1 MQGLPFDDSDFPT
14 PSVGLTSSW
23 MEQSPRIIPTNAST
37 APATVGDDELYP
49 VVAVQQQS
57 AASPPPPPK
66 AEDIQRLSQHLPVIA
81 SSPLPLYSHPQGQ
94 PHLHQQQT
102 LHSQLSQPQP
112 HQIQHH
118 QPPNI
123 TPPPQGPSRGRRPRL
138 THPAAI
144 PDVSIKSS
152 SAAAFL
158 HQSKRMPPQISTIPP
173 ERQSATS
180 SQAVVHHSGPEQ
192 VARIQANPVG
202 LETYAHSATAPRVHR
217 GSPIIASSG
226 MLVPEPAAS
235 NKGPGF
241 FPPDRQKKPARSAV
255 EEARLRAQQEAES
268 FANSRRDPMK
278 RETGLTLSG
287 NQSDGFGIDIT
298 GDRRSSKRAKPNPEG
313 SAAEGSSSRKGSRGP
328 SDEKMRTEED
338 SEAEKQERYKR
349 RLDMNRESA
358 AVSRVRRR
366 AYVKEL
372 EERLAAVEAEKLQ
385 LEGKLEI
392 MQSQNEGFK
401 KQLDNLFMMV
411 TSGRRPQY
419 PPPPQQDPP

>member
-1 MQGLPFDDSDFPT
+1 
-14 PSVGLTSSW
+14 
-23 MEQSPRIIPTNAST
+23 
-37 APATVGDDELYP
+37 
-49 VVAVQQQS
+49 
-57 AASPPPPPK
+57 
-66 AEDIQRLSQHLPVIA
+66 
-81 SSPLPLYSHPQGQ
+81 
-94 PHLHQQQT
+94 
-102 LHSQLSQPQP
+102 
-112 HQIQHH
+112 
-118 QPPNI
+118 
-123 TPPPQGPSRGRRPRL
+123 
-138 THPAAI
+138 
-144 PDVSIKSS
+144 
-152 SAAAFL
+152 
-158 HQSKRMPPQISTIPP
+158 MPPQINTIPP
-173 ERQSATS
+173 ERQSVTS
-180 SQAVVHHSGPEQ
+180 SQAVVHQSGPEQ
-192 VARIQANPVG
+192 VARVQTNPVG
-202 LETYAHSATAPRVHR
+202 LETYAHSATAQPVGHHR
-217 GSPIIASSG
+217 GSPIVASSG

-241 FPPDRQKKPARSAV
+241 FPPDRQKKPTRSAV

-268 FANSRRDPMK
+268 FANSRRDPTK
-278 RETGLTLSG
+278 REAGLMQSG
-287 NQSDGFGIDIT
+287 NQSDGLGIDII
-298 GDRRSSKRAKPNPEG
+298 GDRRSSKRARPNPEG
-313 SAAEGSSSRKGSRGP
+313 SAAEGSSSRKGSRGQ

-419 PPPPQQDPP
+419 PPPPPQDPP